1 MNASDEDGHPRMKQ
15 VLQHLR
21 TGQTYLADVPAAR
34 PGPREVLIRT
44 HATLI
49 SPGTERML
57 LEFGRASWIGKAR
70 QQPEK
75 VRQVW
80 EKFRREGWIA
90 TREAIASK
98 LERSIGL
105 GYAHT
110 GVVAAVGESVE
121 RFAPGDRVVSN
132 GPHAEWVTVPETLC
146 ARVPD
151 GVPGAEA
158 PVAILGAIALESLRR
173 IQPQLGES
181 ILVAGLGPVG
191 LLVVQL
197 LHAQGC
203 RVLATDLSSE
213 RTALARRWGAQIVEP
228 GSDLVSA
235 AESWTAGRGVDGVI
249 LATATQSA
257 EPLRQAAQ
265 CCRPRARIVL
275 AGTAKLDVPRD
286 EFYRRELRLEVSCS
300 YGPGR
305 YDPSYEQDAC
315 DYPIGH
321 VRWTAQRNIEAV
333 LELMDSGRLEV
344 APLITHRFPH
354 GRAPAAYELL
364 AARKPGV
371 MTILLEHERAAEP
384 EAPPYHLRLT
394 RGPGS
399 TGRLG
404 VAVIG
409 AGDHARRALLPALRQ
424 TGIRPVIL
432 ASRQGVSASEAA
444 RQFGFGEVTT
454 DLRQVFDR
462 PDVSAVVI
470 ATPHATHASLVVR
483 AIESGKAVFVEK
495 PLADSW
501 VGLRRVERALA
512 EAQSPL
518 LVTGFNRRFAPLTHR
533 LKNQLDRQTGPK
545 SLVMTVNA
553 GRAPLA
559 THDRITGEACHF
571 IDLLRSLA
579 GAPVVHLDAVRTE
592 GPDPSATIHLRFA
605 DGSIGAVH
613 YLTQGHRS
621 LAKERLEVSVG
632 GRTWRLDSFR
642 RLTEAG
648 RISPPAWFARQDKGH
663 SELVHRFFQA
673 VEGGLPS
680 PIPIEEQLEVAA
692 LALEAA
698 GRCEGAREAVPQ
710 ERECA

>member
-1 MNASDEDGHPRMKQ
+1 MKQ
-15 VLQHLR
+15 LLQHLR
-21 TGQTYLADVPAAR
+21 TGRTYLADVPAAR

-57 LEFGRASWIGKAR
+57 LEFGRANWIGKAR
-70 QQPEK
+70 QQPDK

-80 EKFRREGWIA
+80 EKFRREGWAA
-90 TREAIASK
+90 TREAVESK
-98 LERSIGL
+98 LDRSIGL
-105 GYAHT
+105 GYAQT
-110 GVVAAVGESVE
+110 GLVVAVGESAE

-151 GVPGAEA
+151 GVADDEA
-158 PVAILGAIALESLRR
+158 PAAILGAIALESLRR
-173 IQPQLGES
+173 IRPQLGES
-181 ILVAGLGPVG
+181 MLVIGLGPVG

-197 LHAQGC
+197 LRAHGC
-203 RVLATDLSSE
+203 RVLATDLSTE
-213 RTALARRWGAQIVEP
+213 RLALARSWGAQIVES

-235 AESWTAGRGVDGVI
+235 TETWSGGRGVDGVI

-257 EPLRQAAQ
+257 DPLRRAAP

-275 AGTAKLDVPRD
+275 VGTAKLDVPRD
-286 EFYRRELRLEVSCS
+286 EFYRRELCLEVSCS

-305 YDPSYEQDAC
+305 YDPAYERDAR

-333 LELMDSGRLEV
+333 LELMDSRRLEV

-354 GRAPAAYELL
+354 YAAPAAYELL
-364 AARKPGV
+364 AERKPGV
-371 MTILLEHERAAEP
+371 MAILLEHAKAADPEP
-384 EAPPYHLRLT
+384 APFHLRLT

-399 TGRLG
+399 TGRPG

-432 ASRQGVSASEAA
+432 ASRQGTNAAEAA
-444 RQFGFGEVTT
+444 RQFGFTEVTT
-454 DLRQVFDR
+454 DLRHVFDH
-462 PDVSAVVI
+462 PDVKAVVI

-483 AIESGKAVFVEK
+483 AIEASKAVFVEK
-495 PLADSW
+495 PLADTW
-501 VGLRRVERALA
+501 IGLRRIERSLA

-518 LVTGFNRRFAPLTHR
+518 LLTGFNRRFAPLTIR
-533 LKNQLDRQTGPK
+533 LKDQLDRQRGPK
-545 SLVMTVNA
+545 SLLMTVNA
-553 GRAPLA
+553 GHAVLA
-559 THDRITGEACHF
+559 HDRVIGEACHF
-571 IDLLRSLA
+571 IDLLRYLA
-579 GAPVVHLDAVRTE
+579 GAPVEHLDAVRTA

-613 YLTQGHRS
+613 YLTQGHRAM
-621 LAKERLEVSVG
+621 AKERLEVFAG
-632 GRTWRLDSFR
+632 GRSWRLDNFR
-642 RLTEAG
+642 QLNETG
-648 RISPPAWFARQDKGH
+648 RFSRPAWFALQDKGH
-663 SELVHRFFQA
+663 SGLVRSFVEA
-673 VEGGLPS
+673 VESGAPS
-680 PIPIEEQLEVAA
+680 PIPIDEQIEVTA
-692 LALEAA
+692 LTLEAA
-698 GRCEGAREAVPQ
+698 GRWEGISETAHQ